1 VLIFFA
7 MSGFL
12 ITATL
17 LHNSAKPDYGFARYF
32 IDRFAYIY
40 SGLLPALVFVIVTDW
55 ITLWLTSEPTIRT
68 VLRSQNFPCESR
80 YARRLSRDISE

>member
-1 VLIFFA
+1 LPRSRIYFFHIAAQLRPPQFPFIQNIGVLIFFV

-32 IDRFAYIY
+32 IDRFARIY
-40 SGLLPALVFVIVTDW
+40 SGLLPALVFVIVTD
-55 ITLWLTSEPTIRT
+55 
-68 VLRSQNFPCESR
+68 
-80 YARRLSRDISE
+80 

>member
-32 IDRFAYIY
+32 IDRFAHIY
-40 SGLLPALVFVIVTDW
+40 SGLLPALV
-55 ITLWLTSEPTIRT
+55 
-68 VLRSQNFPCESR
+68 
-80 YARRLSRDISE
+80 